1 MSARTGC
8 TSQTTTTS
16 APGAGLDARRTLTNP
31 SKAKGTSWESA
42 IVAHLQGSGFP
53 YAERRALA
61 GTQDR
66 GDIAGIPG
74 VMLEAKNCKQLSLSQ
89 WMDEVRVQKKN
100 AGAQVG
106 AAVVKRRNHQTGRA
120 YVVMEFDDF
129 LDLIR

>member
-1 MSARTGC
+1 M
-8 TSQTTTTS
+8 
-16 APGAGLDARRTLTNP
+16 NP
-31 SKAKGTSWESA
+31 SKQRGTAWESA
-42 IVAHLQGSGFP
+42 IVAHLKANGFP

-61 GTQDR
+61 GNLDK
-66 GDIAGIPG
+66 GDISGIPG
-74 VMLEAKNCKQLSLSQ
+74 VMLEAKACNQLSLSQ

-106 AAVVKRRNHQTGRA
+106 AAVIKRRNHSAARA